1 MDVMRYL
8 FSTGLVAAISAGV
21 SLLRGT
27 RDEPITWRLVLSW
40 LSWGITLALAIGA
53 VVDMRRERTGNQVDA
68 DSPQSVKKAKKA
80 QRLQFKS
87 QKALADAQR
96 HAKDRR

>member
-1 MDVMRYL
+1 MRYL

-21 SLLRGT
+21 QLLRGT
-27 RDEPITWRLVLSW
+27 RDEPITWRSVISW

-53 VVDMRRERTGNQVDA
+53 VVDMRRERRGDHVDA

-80 QRLQFKS
+80 QRLQFRS
-87 QKALADAQR
+87 QKALSDAQG